1 MKKRI
6 EAKDL
11 ITIGIFTAI
20 YFVLLFAGGMVG
32 YVPILYAL
40 LPLIIPILCG
50 IPFMLFLTKVK
61 CFGMV
66 TLMGVLLGG
75 VMVLTGHTFVPIIT
89 GIVFGVLADLIFMI
103 GKYSSKKC
111 SIIGYSIF
119 SVWILG
125 MLMPFWVM
133 KDSFEKMMYDSM
145 GDAYTNAILDIFDKV
160 SWSFPIMAVI
170 GGLIGA
176 FFGLAVLKK
185 HFKKAGI
192 A

>member
-11 ITIGIFTAI
+11 ITVGIFTAI
-20 YFVLLFAGGMVG
+20 YFILLFAGGMVG
-32 YVPILYAL
+32 YIPVLYAL
-40 LPLIIPILCG
+40 LPLFMPILCG

-66 TLMGVLLGG
+66 TLMGTLLGG
-75 VMVLTGHTFVPIIT
+75 VMVLTGHTFVPIVT
-89 GIVFGVLADLIFMI
+89 GIVFGVIADLIFMI
-103 GKYSSKKC
+103 GKYSSRKF
-111 SIIGYSIF
+111 SIIGYSVF
-119 SVWILG
+119 SLWILG

-133 KDSFEKMMYDSM
+133 KDAFEKMMYDSM
-145 GDAYTNAILDIFDKV
+145 GDAYAEAVLDVFDKV
-160 SWSFPIMAVI
+160 AWSFPVMAVV